1 MPRNNIEQMLVLGIA
16 PSSRGVGFAVMEGE
30 NTLID
35 WGVKTV
41 KGDKNAQSIAKVADL
56 IDHYSPDVIALED
69 VQSKEFRRRSRVQS
83 LIGEILEMARGEH
96 IKVKT
101 FSRKQMHSAHGTKHA
116 SAQYYAN
123 RFKEELG
130 FRLPAKRRL
139 TTGEPYQM
147 DIFDAVALAENVFRS
162 RKRTE
167 RK

>member
-1 MPRNNIEQMLVLGIA
+1 MPRNIVEPLLVLGIA

-41 KGDKNAQSIAKVADL
+41 KGDKNVQSISKMANL
-56 IDHYSPDVIALED
+56 IDHYRPDVIALED
-69 VQSKEFRRRSRVQS
+69 VQSKEFRRRSRVQA
-83 LIGEILEMARGEH
+83 LIGEIMEMARDER

-101 FSRKQMHSAHGTKHA
+101 FSRKQMHSTHGTKHA

-130 FRLPAKRRL
+130 FRLPEKRRI
-139 TTGEPYQM
+139 TTSEPYQM
-147 DIFDAVALAENVFRS
+147 DIFDAVALAENVFHGV
-162 RKRTE
+162 KQ
-167 RK
+167 KFK